1 MTREPARPRSAA
13 GVSLAV
19 TLLLSL
25 LVCGSAP
32 ASAQARRHALL
43 IGISDYEHSQ
53 VPDLEGPRND
63 VRSLER
69 VLRQDWGFDRIGTLV
84 DRDATRDAIL
94 RAISALIEDTREG
107 DHVFLY
113 FSGHGT
119 SFLNEDGESGLT
131 ARLDPGTGGLYPVD
145 LDPRADDAFDRLL
158 VGRRDLRPLLKQL
171 DRGRDV
177 FVVFDACYSE
187 NTFRTNSLG
196 QLKFMPWTS
205 EVPEFGGGTI
215 GIEPYPYDNLVYLA
229 ASAEDE
235 LAWDIPKDDL
245 EGKPTLDGL
254 PHGALTDAML
264 RGLEGAAN
272 TDGDDELT
280 VQELY
285 RYVTGFVGERFQQ
298 TPQLQHP
305 RGKSDAVNGPVFG
318 GGERAAPPRRPAR
331 PVSTALRLRLGAG
344 AEVLRSRLAA
354 VDGVRFATGG
364 FDLIV
369 ESVRSRGAR
378 LEATAP
384 GKSAAPGLFAV
395 RHGSGD
401 LLASRLSAD
410 ETVRR
415 VAWQASVHA
424 LLSESF
430 PGQDFNVRLDVVECD
445 GPGECQAR
453 TNADLFTGVV
463 YEMRYEADI
472 DACFLLVTVDVHGT
486 MKVLVPWTEADLRA
500 QRQGRIPDL
509 VVSPPTGTEFV
520 KLFGFRGCPAGLT
533 AWMPTRT
540 AAGRLAERVI
550 ESKRDLDALFQ
561 FVRASSDAAAETM
574 RKFPTRE
581 R

>member
-1 MTREPARPRSAA
+1 MTRGPARPRTAA

-43 IGISDYEHSQ
+43 IGISDYEHPQ
-53 VPDLEGPRND
+53 VTDLEGPRND

-69 VLRQDWGFDRIGTLV
+69 VLRQDWGFDRIRTLV

-119 SFLNEDGESGLT
+119 SFLNEDGASGLT
-131 ARLDPGTGGLYPVD
+131 ARLDPGTGGLYPAD
-145 LDPRADDAFDRLL
+145 LDPRADNAFARLL
-158 VGRRDLRPLLKQL
+158 VGRRDLRPLLEQL

-177 FVVFDACYSE
+177 FVVFDACFSE
-187 NTFRTNSLG
+187 NTFRMNSLA
-196 QLKFMPWTS
+196 QPKFVRWTS
-205 EVPEFGGGTI
+205 ATPPAFGAGTVV

-229 ASAEDE
+229 ASAVDE
-235 LAWDIPKDDL
+235 VAWDIGKERL
-245 EGKPTLDGL
+245 ETTPTLDGL

-264 RGLEGAAN
+264 RGLEGEAN
-272 TDGDDELT
+272 TDGDAELT
-280 VQELY
+280 VRELG
-285 RYVTGFVGERFQQ
+285 RYVTRFVEGRFEQ
-298 TPQLQHP
+298 TPQLLHP
-305 RGKSDAVNGPVFG
+305 PGKDDAVNGPVFG
-318 GGERAAPPRRPAR
+318 GGERAAAPPPPRPAR

-344 AEVLRSRLAA
+344 AEALRSRLAA
-354 VDGVRFATGG
+354 VDGVSFVTGQ
-364 FDLIV
+364 FDLKV
-369 ESVRSRGAR
+369 EHVRELAI
-378 LEATAP
+378 
-384 GKSAAPGLFAV
+384 GLFAV

-410 ETVRR
+410 DAVRR
-415 VAWQASVHA
+415 VAWWVSVHA

-430 PGQDFNVRLDVVECD
+430 PGQDFNVRMDVVECD
-445 GPGECQAR
+445 GSGECRPR
-453 TNADLFTGVV
+453 TNAELFTGVV
-463 YEMRYEADI
+463 YEMRYEADV
-472 DACFLLVTVDVHGT
+472 DACFLLVAVDVRGT

-520 KLFGFRGCPAGLT
+520 KLFGFRGCPAGLA

-550 ESKRDLDALFQ
+550 ESERDLDALLQ
-561 FVRASSDAAAETM
+561 FVRASSDVAAETM
-574 RKFPTRE
+574 RKFPTSE

>member
-1 MTREPARPRSAA
+1 MTREPACPRVPA

-43 IGISDYEHSQ
+43 IGISDYEHRQ
-53 VPDLEGPRND
+53 VTDLEGPRND

-119 SFLNEDGESGLT
+119 SFLNRRGESGLT
-131 ARLDPGTGGLYPVD
+131 APLARDTGGLYPVD
-145 LDPRADDAFDRLL
+145 LDPRAADAFDRLL
-158 VGRRDLRPLLKQL
+158 VGRRDLRPLLEQL

-177 FVVFDACYSE
+177 FVVFDACFSE

-196 QLKFMPWTS
+196 QPKFVPWTS
-205 EVPEFGGGTI
+205 ATPPAFGAGTVV
-215 GIEPYPYDNLVYLA
+215 GSEPYPYDNLVYLA

-235 LAWDIPKDDL
+235 IAVDIRKRDLA
-245 EGKPTLDGL
+245 EKPTLDDL

-264 RGLEGAAN
+264 RGLEGEAN

-280 VQELY
+280 VRELG
-285 RYVTGFVGERFQQ
+285 RYVRKYVEGRFQQ
-298 TPQLQHP
+298 TPQLLHP
-305 RGKSDAVNGPVFG
+305 PGKDDAVNGPVFG
-318 GGERAAPPRRPAR
+318 GGERAAAPPPPRPAR
-331 PVSTALRLRLGAG
+331 PVSTALRLRIGAG
-344 AEVLRSRLAA
+344 AEALRSRLAA
-354 VDGVRFATGG
+354 VDGVSVVTGQ
-364 FDLIV
+364 FDLKV
-369 ESVRSRGAR
+369 EHVR
-378 LEATAP
+378 E
-384 GKSAAPGLFAV
+384 SAATGLFAV

-401 LLASRLSAD
+401 LLTSRLSAD
-410 ETVRR
+410 DAVRR
-415 VAWQASVHA
+415 VAWWVSVHA

-430 PGQDFNVRLDVVECD
+430 PGQDFNVRMDVVECD
-445 GPGECQAR
+445 GSGECQPQ
-453 TNADLFTGVV
+453 TNAELFTGVV
-463 YEMRYEADI
+463 YEMRYEADV
-472 DACFLLVTVDVHGT
+472 DACFLLVTVDVRGT

-509 VVSPPTGTEFV
+509 VVTPPTGTEFV
-520 KLFGFRGCPAGLT
+520 KLFGFRGCPAGLA

-550 ESKRDLDALFQ
+550 GSERDLDALFQ
-561 FVRASSDAAAETM
+561 FVRASSDVAAETM
-574 RKFPTRE
+574 RKFPTSE